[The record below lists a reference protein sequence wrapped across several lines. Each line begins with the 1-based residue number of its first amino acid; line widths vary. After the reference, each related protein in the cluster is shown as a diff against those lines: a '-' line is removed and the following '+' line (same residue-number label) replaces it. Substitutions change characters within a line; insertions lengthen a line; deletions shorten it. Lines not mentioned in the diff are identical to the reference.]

1 LLKGYKI
8 ALTVEAADYRGT
20 FKGAKIKGET
30 KRSEEWIFAV
40 SDKAGVQ
47 EAVNRLSQ
55 QTDKKLDEILRAQ
68 VEAGR

>member
-1 LLKGYKI
+1 M
-8 ALTVEAADYRGT
+8 
-20 FKGAKIKGET
+20 
-30 KRSEEWIFAV
+30 RSVEWIFAV